1 VLPHV
6 LLPKPEAPLE
16 RLDAVAYGPGL
27 GSGALKSELQD
38 FPGLLLLY
46 ADGLNRLAAQG
57 HVQQWLQQR
66 SGPTW
71 LTPHAAEFKRLF
83 PELAA
88 LPPLQAA
95 SQAAQESQCWV
106 LRKGARTVIASPDG
120 MVRQVLQSEARA
132 ARAGLGDVLSGYA
145 AGLGAMGLAAGLDP
159 TGDHF
164 DGLFALAALAHASAG
179 IQQSQAGEGAASPL
193 AIAQMIQKV
202 QDLERFEQAESNL
215 MRD

>member
-1 VLPHV
+1 
-6 LLPKPEAPLE
+6 
-16 RLDAVAYGPGL
+16 
-27 GSGALKSELQD
+27 
-38 FPGLLLLY
+38 
-46 ADGLNRLAAQG
+46 
-57 HVQQWLQQR
+57 VQLWLQQR

-71 LTPHAAEFKRLF
+71 LTPHAAEFERLF

-88 LPPLQAA
+88 LPPHQAA
-95 SQAAQESQCWV
+95 SQAAQQSQCWV

-164 DGLFALAALAHASAG
+164 DGLLALAALAHASAG
-179 IQQSQAGEGAASPL
+179 IRQSQAGEGAANPL

-215 MRD
+215 TRD